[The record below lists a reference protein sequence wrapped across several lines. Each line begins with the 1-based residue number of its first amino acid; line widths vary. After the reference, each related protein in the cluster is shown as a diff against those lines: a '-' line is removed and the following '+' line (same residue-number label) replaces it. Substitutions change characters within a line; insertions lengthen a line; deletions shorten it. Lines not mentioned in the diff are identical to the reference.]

1 MWPIFRFL
9 MSTHMVPFAVYSA
22 FETSQ
27 LHVQDGGSHKA
38 CVNNSKICAKAWGK
52 WRQNRIIPSLL
63 LRKIGSDCWRTAKT
77 GWNFGFHSF
86 LAALTITRNIEKK
99 MTSQFPLKISG
110 GQLQEINFSVSPDFH
125 ASLTLFTSSPDK
137 VLSNNPE
144 LNPFKSYQTFT

>member
-27 LHVQDGGSHKA
+27 FQVQDGGSHKA

-63 LRKIGSDCWRTAKT
+63 LRKIGSDCWRTALIDWLKFWISLFFS
-77 GWNFGFHSF
+77 GVNSYAKYRKEVDFPISF
-86 LAALTITRNIEKK
+86 KNLRGPVAGNK
-99 MTSQFPLKISG
+99 
-110 GQLQEINFSVSPDFH
+110 LQRC
-125 ASLTLFTSSPDK
+125 A
-137 VLSNNPE
+137 
-144 LNPFKSYQTFT
+144 